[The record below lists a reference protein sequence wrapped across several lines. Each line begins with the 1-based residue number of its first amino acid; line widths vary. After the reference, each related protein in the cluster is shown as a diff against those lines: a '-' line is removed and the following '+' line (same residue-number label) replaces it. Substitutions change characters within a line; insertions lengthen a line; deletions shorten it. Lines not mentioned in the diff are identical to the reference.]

1 MKHIKHILACIFLL
15 VPIAVHPQASLDSL
29 MIRVLH
35 HNRTIGTADQSFE
48 TIKIGSKR
56 NLYLQNP
63 EIGFGYLWGSPAE
76 TGNRKDLTISQS
88 FAFPTVYTSRAKLS
102 ETEIKKAAHVLASL
116 KLETL
121 LEAKK
126 LWIEKVYLNKTQM
139 LLSERMNQLD
149 QVSSFYQL
157 QYENGEISKLS
168 LNKAVLLRATLAAE
182 MDGILAVSDV
192 IRSKI
197 SNITAGYPVEI
208 PDTAYYL
215 INMDLQDSVIRESL
229 KDPLY
234 QAFLS
239 EIDRLTMQKKLTR
252 ATGMPKISTG
262 YYAENMPDLSL
273 RGVQMGI
280 TIPLWENVNKIKQA
294 DGEIMTAEMEAEK
307 FRSSEIARIT
317 QYYSRFMTQ
326 LKQVDLLSE
335 ALAMAND
342 PVILSLAVEAGEISM
357 IEYFYE
363 AELYYKVFHDFLL
376 AEKELHLVE
385 AELNKF
391 ELYAMP

>member
-262 YYAENMPDLSL
+262 YYAENMSDLSL